1 MTEIDV
7 VLKSIPEAVAP
18 SVSKSLLDI
27 ILKSKNAPSLPS
39 GLARQILGLYHD
51 DLLSS
56 KEGFKILMEVS
67 VFLEKD
73 KTAEKLQ
80 ELNLNEAATNIRGA

>member
-1 MTEIDV
+1 LTEIDV

-39 GLARQILGLYHD
+39 SLARQILGLYHD

-56 KEGFKILMEVS
+56 KEGFKVLMEAS

>member
-1 MTEIDV
+1 LTEIDV

-39 GLARQILGLYHD
+39 SLARQILGLYHD